1 MEKRKNEEV
10 KRVAKNAD
18 ESKKKERIK
27 RNNINSISNNNNS
40 IVNISRSNSINVIW
54 TRWNTK

>member
-40 IVNISRSNSINVIW
+40 IVNISRSNFINIIW
-54 TRWNTK
+54 ARWNTK